1 MARADD
7 EHHLA
12 GWLHHVNA
20 TRTRI
25 QQHIRNAVGTPEEV
39 DAADFQNC
47 ITMSD
52 LMASFGVCGV
62 RLSLHE
68 TEVLWHG
75 LVQDCGYRKHYPIL
89 TFADFYDWQ
98 VARNRQLLDDH
109 SHVLL
114 VHILERHCFPQEFK
128 YWAPMLDRAVELLD
142 DEAEKRYFK
151 HHPHATHAK
160 PDALHACGCGNPG
173 ARHVEYSHHH
183 LRSQFVIDHK
193 SKMDREEAGFCT

>member
-1 MARADD
+1 MVKIRAANVAAKRQRRASLGASGASDKD
-7 EHHLA
+7 
-12 GWLHHVNA
+12 GGA
-20 TRTRI
+20 T
-25 QQHIRNAVGTPEEV
+25 
-39 DAADFQNC
+39 AADPPQ
-47 ITMSD
+47 
-52 LMASFGVCGV
+52 
-62 RLSLHE
+62 
-68 TEVLWHG
+68 
-75 LVQDCGYRKHYPIL
+75 IL